1 MFPEKLNCATEVEI
15 DEDEAQDGKMR
26 SILEGEKNLVEDGVS
41 EQEKCTNATPLPNPV
56 S

>member
-1 MFPEKLNCATEVEI
+1 MLPEKLNCATDVEI

-26 SILEGEKNLVEDGVS
+26 SVLEAEINLVEDGVS
-41 EQEKCTNATPLPNPV
+41 QQEKCTNATPPPNPV

>member
-26 SILEGEKNLVEDGVS
+26 SVLEAEINLVEDGVS
-41 EQEKCTNATPLPNPV
+41 EQEKCTNATSPPN
-56 S
+56 SLS